1 MSNILNAPAP
11 APAPAPAAAS
21 KISSYSILSVPFYDT
36 KQQQYRKILCVNSGS
51 GPVAGPLAARVK
63 LVHPPRLSGFHNNN
77 HNNHNTHNTHNTH
90 NNHNNKC
97 IHAITA
103 SLSACCAFMTPD
115 DLPELFAFLAT
126 NGYTVDLGL
135 TKLAAKHPSITPNS
149 NSNSLVCIIS
159 YPHFMPAFHTLA
171 DPASSN

>member
-63 LVHPPRLSGFHNNN
+63 LVHPPRLSGFHNN
-77 HNNHNTHNTHNTH
+77 H